1 MRRLEQKRTIITGA
15 AHGIGRGLALR
26 FAQEGAA
33 VGVFDISAANC
44 AQVVAEIVALGG
56 QAISLEADLTQPAQ
70 VNGAVSRF
78 AEHFGPPNIL
88 VNNAGVMANGSVHLT
103 SAETFDRVI
112 GVNLRGAF
120 LASAAVLP
128 YMLEARAG
136 SIVQMASVTGIRGA
150 QGMAA
155 YSTAKGGLLAL
166 TRAMAIDYAPYGIRV
181 NSVSPGTIDSP
192 MLQAWV
198 AAQSDPHQ
206 TRRAFDAVYPIGRIG
221 TIDEVVSV
229 FVFLASDEA
238 SFVTGANYV
247 VDGGLSVKADQP
259 QD

>member
-1 MRRLEQKRTIITGA
+1 MGRLEQKRAIITGA
-15 AHGIGRGLALR
+15 ANGIGRGLALR
-26 FAQEGAA
+26 FAREGAI
-33 VGVFDISAANC
+33 VGVLDISASAC
-44 AQVVAEIVALGG
+44 DKVVAEILAEGG
-56 QAISLEADLTQPAQ
+56 QAIRLEANLNHPDQ
-70 VNGAVSRF
+70 VDGAVAQF
-78 AEHFGPPNIL
+78 AARVGAPDVL
-88 VNNAGVMANGSVHLT
+88 VNNAAIMASGPAHLT
-103 SAETFDRVI
+103 SAEVFDRVL

-120 LASAAVLP
+120 LAAAAVLR
-128 YMLEARAG
+128 YMIEARAG
-136 SIVQMASVTGIRGA
+136 SIVQMASVTGMMGA

-166 TRAMAIDYAPYGIRV
+166 TRSMAIDYAPYGIRV

-198 AAQSDPHQ
+198 AAQSNPQ
-206 TRRAFDAVYPIGRIG
+206 ATRQAFDAVYPIGRIG

-229 FVFLASDEA
+229 FVFLASDDA

-247 VDGGLSVKADQP
+247 VDGGLSIKADQP